1 MKEIRH
7 EINDCNLPTYIEDI
21 LTNNYC
27 PGFLRMS
34 MVREN
39 NDYVFNYQ
47 TDRFNR
53 LDISKLTTYDKM
65 VLLRTII
72 SLNDRNEDWLI
83 AGDNYLIEPEL
94 IYSLNNSVE
103 DGCVRLLFYPDFK
116 RMTFQKKIIIFAERI
131 KNKRN
136 KPEVDLIDSFKN
148 ICESSDWNRT
158 RQYLDKNIL
167 RMRSRNEYKS

>member
-1 MKEIRH
+1 MKEIRQ
-7 EINDCNLPTYIEDI
+7 EINECNLPTYMEDI
-21 LTNNYC
+21 LINNYC

-39 NDYVFNYQ
+39 NDYIFNYQ
-47 TDRFNR
+47 TERFNR
-53 LDISKLTTYDKM
+53 IDISKLTTCDKI

-83 AGDNYLIEPEL
+83 AGDNYLLEPEL
-94 IYSLNNSVE
+94 VYSLNNSVE

-116 RMTFQKKIIIFAERI
+116 KMTFKKKIILFAEKI
-131 KNKRN
+131 KNRKN
-136 KPEVDLIDSFKN
+136 KTEIELIDNFKN
-148 ICESSDWNRT
+148 VCETSDWNRT

-167 RMRSRNEYKS
+167 RMKNRSEYKS